1 VFQPQGQLSEPY
13 RNMKIYQVGGA
24 VRDTLL
30 GLPVKDRD
38 WVVVGATPEA
48 MLDLGYQQVGRDF
61 PVFLHPRSKEEYALA
76 RTERKSGKGY
86 TGFVVHAAPD
96 VTLEQDLLRRDLT
109 INAIAMAE
117 DGSLVDPCHGQADI
131 EARLL
136 RHVSPA
142 FAEDPLRVLR
152 VARFSA
158 RFHHL
163 GFRVAPETLRLMQDI
178 TAAGELQHLVPE
190 RVWQELHSALQTRH
204 PQVFFSV
211 LQDSHALQVLLPEL
225 AQLFGV
231 PQPQHFHPEIDTG
244 VHTLM
249 ALEQAARLT
258 PDPLVR
264 FAALVHD
271 LGKAATSP
279 ALWPSHKGHEEAGA
293 QRIEILCLR
302 LRIPNDYRD
311 LGKLVSRYHTRC
323 HRALRDTPEELLLTL
338 EKTDA
343 LRRGERFEQFLLTCE
358 ADARGRLGLEDA
370 PYPQADRLR
379 AALDAARSI
388 NIQALL
394 RQQTSPQVLQA
405 IIRDARLQAIR
416 MRLDHQH

>member
-1 VFQPQGQLSEPY
+1 
-13 RNMKIYQVGGA
+13 MKIYQVGGA
-24 VRDTLL
+24 VRDQLL

-38 WVVVGATPEA
+38 WVVVGATPRTL
-48 MLDLGYQQVGRDF
+48 LDLGYQQVGRDF

-86 TGFVVHAAPD
+86 TGFIVHAAPD
-96 VTLEQDLLRRDLT
+96 VTLEQDLQRRDLT

-117 DGSLVDPCHGQADI
+117 DGTLVDPYHGKADLD
-131 EARLL
+131 ARLL

-152 VARFSA
+152 VARFAA

-163 GFRVAPETLRLMQDI
+163 GFRVAPETLQLMQHI
-178 TAAGELQHLVPE
+178 AACGELQHLVGE
-190 RVWQELHSALQTRH
+190 RVWQEWQGALQTRS

-211 LQDSHALQVLLPEL
+211 LRDSHALAVLFPEL
-225 AQLFGV
+225 TRLFGV

-249 ALEQAARLT
+249 VLEQAALLT

-264 FAALVHD
+264 FAAVVHD
-271 LGKAATSP
+271 LGKGSTP
-279 ALWPSHKGHEEAGA
+279 ASLWPAHKGHEEEGA
-293 QRIEILCLR
+293 TLIEALSLR

-311 LGKLVSRYHTRC
+311 LGKLVSLWHTRC
-323 HRALRDTPEELLLTL
+323 HKALKHSAADLLETL

-343 LRRGERFEQFLLTCE
+343 LRRTERFEQFLLACE
-358 ADARGRLGLEDA
+358 ADARGRLGLETR
-370 PYPQADRLR
+370 PYPQRALLQ
-379 AALDAARSI
+379 AALAAARSI
-388 NIQALL
+388 DIPALA
-394 RQQTSPQVLQA
+394 RQYSNPQQLA
-405 IIRDARLQAIR
+405 AAIR
-416 MRLDHQH
+416 EARRISIADKLERP